1 MQCSKVAPFL
11 LFCLLIFPAPGFG
24 TEGSDSSAEPTG
36 GETVRPED
44 PVSQG
49 RDRIVHRTVSLIRV
63 NPLGLQAGMEIAFQH
78 RLFDSDSVLFR
89 DSFAGFAVA
98 PMLTPAFARF
108 GVAAQVQPLAVLFLE
123 ARWNFIG
130 WFGTANHVQTFADSD
145 ADFSDSAIAE
155 KGEQGAHGATTGW
168 ELDLTAELRARVGPV
183 VARNRTMVIRSELAP
198 PTRISDAHF
207 YDPTLDLLMPTSG
220 WSLTNDADLLLFWL
234 DDRWIAGARH
244 TMALAFDDAARTDS
258 PTHRVGPLVAYK
270 FWRDPGAAF
279 DEPTVFVLMQWY
291 EKNRYRTGGDSHA
304 ALPYVAVGFAFKG
317 DLL

>member
-1 MQCSKVAPFL
+1 MQCFKPMPFVLFL
-11 LFCLLIFPAPGFG
+11 LLSLPTPGF
-24 TEGSDSSAEPTG
+24 A
-36 GETVRPED
+36 GERDAPNSNPEEVETAASED
-44 PVSQG
+44 PVSPG
-49 RDRIVHRTVSLIRV
+49 RDRIVHRTLSLIRV

-89 DSFAGFAVA
+89 DSYAGFAVA

-155 KGEQGAHGATTGW
+155 NGEQGGHGATTGW

-183 VARNRTMVIRSELAP
+183 VARSRTMLIRSELAP
-198 PTRISDAHF
+198 PTRVSDAHY

-220 WSLTNDADLLLFWL
+220 WSLTNDADLLLFL
-234 DDRWIAGARH
+234 MDDRLIAGARH
-244 TMALAFDDAARTDS
+244 TMALAFDDAERTDS

-270 FWRDPGAAF
+270 FWRDQGGAF

-291 EKNRYRTGGDSHA
+291 AKHRYRTGLDSHA